1 MHQDRCLIARFKEVF
16 TTCQITCAPQQG
28 LSKERSM
35 QVHSTCYKFISLSDS
50 FKGSRIDLINKMD
63 HTRHMNGIPWD
74 SSVMSKVLTKQIRHV
89 WWKLIS
95 TTWNTFEVKLTF
107 KVTKHYRSLSVWVKW
122 IVTILIGFGLFV
134 WNLPALDSEPYHATQ
149 NSSQLCAEEGFPKPL
164 EFSLTLVI
172 ILSNLL
178 FLWLSL
184 LIYEVNT

>member
-1 MHQDRCLIARFKEVF
+1 MEINFHNLKHIWSEIDFQSDKTL
-16 TTCQITCAPQQG
+16 Q
-28 LSKERSM
+28 
-35 QVHSTCYKFISLSDS
+35 KF
-50 FKGSRIDLINKMD
+50 
-63 HTRHMNGIPWD
+63 
-74 SSVMSKVLTKQIRHV
+74 V
-89 WWKLIS
+89 
-95 TTWNTFEVKLTF
+95 
-107 KVTKHYRSLSVWVKW
+107 VWVKW